1 MVIVEHLPPARI
13 REFLVFFCEGRR
25 YSWWDVF
32 TRKGM
37 RHIVIAGCDA
47 GRRLWVVID
56 PSRESMQFE
65 IFGWGDPA
73 IDRKLGE
80 LLRASD
86 YTYLRVKAGDERQRM
101 PAIFGCVG
109 AAKAILGIRSRALEP
124 KGLFR
129 DLVARGAKPIR
140 VEPEGA
146 RDITIKTGPDSGAR
160 GRSCDGGAEGRDGGA
175 RGERPDHLDTE
186 TTRRRTVNAH

>member
-1 MVIVEHLPPARI
+1 MIVEHLPPARI
-13 REFLVFFCEGRR
+13 REWVVFFCDGGR

-56 PSRESMQFE
+56 PGRQAMQFE

-73 IDRKLGE
+73 IDRRLGE

-101 PAIFGCVG
+101 PAMFGCVG
-109 AAKAILGIRSRALEP
+109 AAKALLGLNSRALRP
-124 KGLFR
+124 SGLFR
-129 DLVARGAKPIR
+129 DLVRHGAEIVR
-140 VEPEGA
+140 VEPEVA
-146 RDITIKTGPDSGAR
+146 RELSETGPDSGAR
-160 GRSCDGGAEGRDGGA
+160 GRSCDGSTAGRDGSA
-175 RGERPDHLDTE
+175 RGERPDHIDTE
-186 TTRRRTVNAH
+186 ATRRRAINAH